1 MKGEA
6 KQMNKYI
13 VVYRQQGQMGWDK
26 QKRGS
31 VKANSAEEAKEIF
44 ENWAKKPSQY
54 RHTLIKIYAE

>member
-1 MKGEA
+1 
-6 KQMNKYI
+6 MNKYI